1 MIKKINTNWYCNLI
15 NLIKL
20 AYCMRQDYIYI
31 KFVKKLLPI
40 LNLLIKINYINN
52 YQILTNDTLI
62 IYLAYKNK
70 TPIWNNLKLYYRSS
84 KYTYVNINKL
94 KKFYHNEFNKLI
106 IISSPRGLI
115 THEEAIKYNVGGK
128 ILFILY

>member
-20 AYCMRQDYIYI
+20 SYCMRQDYIYI
-31 KFVKKLLPI
+31 KFVKKLIPI
-40 LNLLIKINYINN
+40 LNLLIKVNYINN

-70 TPIWNNLKLYYRSS
+70 APIWNNLKLYYKQS
-84 KYTYVNINKL
+84 KYTYINIHKL

-106 IISSPRGLI
+106 IITSSKGLI